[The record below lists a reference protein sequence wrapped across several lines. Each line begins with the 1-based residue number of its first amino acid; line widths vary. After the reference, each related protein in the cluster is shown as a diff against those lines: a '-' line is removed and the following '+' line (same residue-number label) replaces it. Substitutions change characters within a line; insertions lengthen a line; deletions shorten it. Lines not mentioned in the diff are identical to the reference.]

1 MSDQRRFR
9 ARLAAGLGA
18 LALLTTACGARDA
31 ATPPVEQPTTAT
43 TTVTAPAAD
52 GSSTTA
58 APAVPEKLAFTAKTV
73 GGGSFDGASLAGKP
87 AVLWFWAPWCPKC
100 QREAAGIAA
109 AAKGADGK
117 VTFVGVAAQDT
128 EDAMAEFIDKRG
140 VGGFEHIADTPAE
153 IWQRFGVA
161 AQPAYAFISSSG
173 EVEVVTEQLDEQE
186 LAAKVDALA

>member
-18 LALLTTACGARDA
+18 LALLTTACGAQDA
-31 ATPPVEQPTTAT
+31 ATPPAPPAAPPTTGLPAT
-43 TTVTAPAAD
+43 STAPAAP
-52 GSSTTA
+52 
-58 APAVPEKLAFTAKTV
+58 PAVPEKLAFTAKTV
-73 GGGSFDGASLAGKP
+73 GGGAFDGASLAGKP
-87 AVLWFWAPWCPKC
+87 AVLWFWTPWCPKC
-100 QREAAGIAA
+100 QREASGIAA
-109 AAKGADGK
+109 ASERSGGE

-140 VGGFEHIADTPAE
+140 VGGFEHIADAPAA

-186 LAAKVDALA
+186 LTAKVDALA